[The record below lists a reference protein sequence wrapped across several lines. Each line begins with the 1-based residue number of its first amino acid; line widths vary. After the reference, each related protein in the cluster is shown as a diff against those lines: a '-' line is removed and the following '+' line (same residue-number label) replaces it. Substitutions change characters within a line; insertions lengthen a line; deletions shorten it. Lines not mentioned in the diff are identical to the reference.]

1 VILHLK
7 VDDKWNYLCILLDLS
22 NRKIIGSAVA
32 KNKSAE
38 IVRKAF
44 FSMQSDLRRIQLF
57 HTDRGAAFKN
67 EVIDNILKA
76 FNIDRSLSSKE
87 SPIDNA
93 VAESM
98 YSVIKTKF
106 AFKREFA
113 NIEELEIEW
122 FDYINWYNNVRV
134 LGSLGYKTPAEFC

>member
-1 VILHLK
+1 M
-7 VDDKWNYLCILLDLS
+7 DLS

-57 HTDRGAAFKN
+57 HTDRGAAFK
-67 EVIDNILKA
+67 
-76 FNIDRSLSSKE
+76 KE

>member
-1 VILHLK
+1 M
-7 VDDKWNYLCILLDLS
+7 DLS

-67 EVIDNILKA
+67 EVIDKICTEDELQQVIDNILKA